1 LTPKGSDNLGWS
13 RCFFGTIIRT
23 QRTPSVLKG
32 RDSQMLIPQIAL
44 FICNVVFFQESKV
57 FLFEGLLAMVHFLI
71 IDISSDDFNG

>member
-1 LTPKGSDNLGWS
+1 
-13 RCFFGTIIRT
+13 
-23 QRTPSVLKG
+23 
-32 RDSQMLIPQIAL
+32 MLIPQIAL